1 MMNIYITNTVD
12 FLAYNLNYELPC
24 LSAEDVKL
32 ALDFEISYWYKSYN
46 QAVTD
51 SFYELPSVTDYHYT
65 PIYYQTDFQ
74 TKIKSSPRSR
84 TNSSTSLDFQMD
96 FDQFRTELKNHRLR
110 LGLTQT
116 DAAKSI
122 TKITN
127 RKISQ
132 TSLCR
137 FENNQLHTKNMKNLV
152 PYFRNWVGKTSTD

>member
-1 MMNIYITNTVD
+1 MMNTCITNTVD

-32 ALDFEISYWYKSYN
+32 ALDF
-46 QAVTD
+46 D
-51 SFYELPSVTDYHYT
+51 
-65 PIYYQTDFQ
+65 YQTDFQ

-152 PYFRNWVGKTSTD
+152 PYFRNWVGKTSTY